1 MSASEAA
8 IFEELTLESN
18 DQKRTVDLRPGIVS
32 IDYYEDILSPT
43 ISAKIRVIN
52 TGDTIS
58 PKDSQ
63 DPSKTDGSK
72 QSIYNGLPLRGGERL
87 VMKILDQGKKYDN
100 KEKEGINFSSDP
112 TKYLYVSGITQVIQE
127 TQRESFLLNLVS
139 REAITNET
147 SRVMKRYT
155 GTISD
160 TVEKILLNV
169 LKIDPSRISV
179 EETLFPY
186 NFVGNL
192 KKPFS
197 TLIWLASK
205 SIPVESGDSSA
216 GFLFFQTQDGFQFA
230 SIDSL
235 IKKKSKAT
243 YIYTDVNESSNSR
256 NNDFNILSYTIDKNQ
271 QLVEKLRL
279 GTYSAVRLSFNPL
292 THEFKQNKLEYGL
305 KEDNNLG
312 KKLEF
317 PLISED
323 SSQSLDQVPTRIIS
337 QIVDVG
343 ASTEVSKE
351 TNCAA
356 EKYQGQNYR
365 RYNMLTTQSLSMIV
379 PCNTDLRA
387 GDIIKCEFPKVSR
400 EDSAELDREQS
411 GLYMIKELCHHFEAK
426 RSFTSMK
433 LVRDTFGVK

>member
-169 LKIDPSRISV
+169 LKIDP
-179 EETLFPY
+179 
-186 NFVGNL
+186 N
-192 KKPFS
+192 
-197 TLIWLASK
+197 
-205 SIPVESGDSSA
+205 
-216 GFLFFQTQDGFQFA
+216 
-230 SIDSL
+230 
-235 IKKKSKAT
+235 
-243 YIYTDVNESSNSR
+243 
-256 NNDFNILSYTIDKNQ
+256 SYTP
-271 QLVEKLRL
+271 LVIL
-279 GTYSAVRLSFNPL
+279 F
-292 THEFKQNKLEYGL
+292 
-305 KEDNNLG
+305 
-312 KKLEF
+312 
-317 PLISED
+317 I
-323 SSQSLDQVPTRIIS
+323 
-337 QIVDVG
+337 
-343 ASTEVSKE
+343 
-351 TNCAA
+351 
-356 EKYQGQNYR
+356 
-365 RYNMLTTQSLSMIV
+365 
-379 PCNTDLRA
+379 
-387 GDIIKCEFPKVSR
+387 
-400 EDSAELDREQS
+400 
-411 GLYMIKELCHHFEAK
+411 
-426 RSFTSMK
+426 
-433 LVRDTFGVK
+433 